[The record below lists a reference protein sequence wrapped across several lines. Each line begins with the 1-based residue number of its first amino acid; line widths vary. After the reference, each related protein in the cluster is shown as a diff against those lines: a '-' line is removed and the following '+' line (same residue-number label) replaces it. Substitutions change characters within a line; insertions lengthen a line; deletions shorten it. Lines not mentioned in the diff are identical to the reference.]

1 MAPESPAVW
10 RFGLSRTEARA
21 SSPTCWRRAASERE
35 DGRAVAAWTRRF
47 AVGSPVLAHPQAEN
61 SKAYGVDMSS
71 TTVQWMIWALL
82 MFLFTGLTLA
92 ARWLD
97 LALALTLAAIFWYG
111 IVPEIRSGRQ

>member
-1 MAPESPAVW
+1 
-10 RFGLSRTEARA
+10 
-21 SSPTCWRRAASERE
+21 
-35 DGRAVAAWTRRF
+35 
-47 AVGSPVLAHPQAEN
+47 
-61 SKAYGVDMSS
+61 MSS

-82 MFLFTGLTLA
+82 MFLFTALTLA